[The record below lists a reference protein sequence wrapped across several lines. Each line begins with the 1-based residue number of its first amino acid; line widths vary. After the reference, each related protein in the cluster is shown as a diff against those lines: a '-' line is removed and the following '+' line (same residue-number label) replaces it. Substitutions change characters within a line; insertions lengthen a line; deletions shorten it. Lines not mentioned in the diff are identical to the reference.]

1 MSWIILQVASLF
13 VGQLEEGS
21 PGKDDAHA
29 DPHGEAHEAKLQL
42 DLAGSDQGHWVKTFK
57 KRKYFYMNFLTRDQ
71 VEPGGQDVTRS
82 VDPIPR

>member
-29 DPHGEAHEAKLQL
+29 GPHGEAHEAKSNSILQ
-42 DLAGSDQGHWVKTFK
+42 DLIRPLSKNILKEKIF
-57 KRKYFYMNFLTRDQ
+57 
-71 VEPGGQDVTRS
+71 
-82 VDPIPR
+82 

>member
-1 MSWIILQVASLF
+1 MAWIVLQVASLF

-42 DLAGSDQGHWVKTFK
+42 DLAGSNQAT
-57 KRKYFYMNFLTRDQ
+57 
-71 VEPGGQDVTRS
+71 E
-82 VDPIPR
+82 